1 MSNGNHLNHQPTAE
15 PAITVKSQRKAIA
28 SYVIGFI
35 SSIILTF
42 VAYTLVANRVLSGWS
57 LAYALLGLGLVQ
69 LVFQLVCFLHLGQER
84 EPRWKLLVFDF
95 TLLVLVI
102 VVFGSLW
109 IMGHLNYHMM
119 LPSNTDT
126 YMREHEGL

>member
-42 VAYTLVANRVLSGWS
+42 VAYTLVANRVLSGWG